1 MANIKDIPEI
11 EIIHNAW
18 CRENGYP
25 VRWCKPQAGR
35 PKHQA
40 TSFKHRSHKRQAT
53 SNKLNRFVKDHH
65 KPQASSNKPQAPGH
79 KAQASSHKQQAP
91 GFVSPHKV

>member
-25 VRWCKPQAGR
+25 VRWCKPQATR
-35 PKHQA
+35 PKLQA
-40 TSFKHRSHKRQAT
+40 TSFKHL

-65 KPQASSNKPQAPGH
+65 KPQASSNKLQAPGH

>member
-25 VRWCKPQAGR
+25 VKSYKPQAGR

-40 TSFKHRSHKRQAT
+40 TSH
-53 SNKLNRFVKDHH
+53 KLNRFVKDHH
-65 KPQASSNKPQAPGH
+65 KPQASSNKRQAPGH
-79 KAQASSHKQQAP
+79 KVQASSHKQQAP